1 MCIVP
6 QKGTLDIKT
15 EFGRM
20 TVAPNEICV
29 IQQGIK
35 FAVELLNDEPARGY
49 ILEVYDNH
57 FRLPD
62 LGPIGANG
70 LANSRDFQSPTA
82 WFEDIDNDGL
92 NIENNFVLYFLFIDF
107 HFFLHLF
114 L

>member
-1 MCIVP
+1 
-6 QKGTLDIKT
+6 
-15 EFGRM
+15 M
-20 TVAPNEICV
+20 TVGPNEICV

-70 LANSRDFQSPTA
+70 LANPRDFQSPTA
-82 WFEDIDNDGL
+82 WFEDIDDESEIK
-92 NIENNFVLYFLFIDF
+92 NIFHNFANYFNKY
-107 HFFLHLF
+107 LF
-114 L
+114 LYRF